1 MTITTTPTRKFD
13 LLRTFHTAI
22 GSNGRNYRAELDPEN
37 GPEIELAA
45 QEMAAEGGDLL
56 DLVPADHVADLRSP
70 AQAELMTKLIRQIT
84 ELDGEAG
91 SKAAEYTAGMTE
103 RGLWTPGRE
112 GNASAW
118 ITRMINKEREL
129 SAAARALN
137 PTTTPAAEV
146 PNGRY
151 AVEEDG
157 TLKFFHVRNG
167 KAGTRWAG
175 WVFVD
180 IQASDETYPLK
191 DRTRKARVLALI
203 AQDPETAMNRYGQ
216 ELGVCGDCG
225 RTLTDETSRA
235 IGRGPVCRSK

>member
-1 MTITTTPTRKFD
+1 MTITTLPGETRKFD
-13 LLRTFHTAI
+13 LLRTFHTGRDYRDAI
-22 GSNGRNYRAELDPEN
+22 VDEN

-45 QEMAAEGGDLL
+45 QEMNVDGDLL
-56 DLVPADHVADLRSP
+56 DLVPADQVADLRSP
-70 AQAELMTKLIRQIT
+70 AQAQLMDKLVRQIT

-118 ITRMINKEREL
+118 IGRMIEKEREL
-129 SAAARALN
+129 ARAARGAA
-137 PTTTPAAEV
+137 PATPAAEV

-167 KAGTRWAG
+167 KAGTRWEG
-175 WVFVD
+175 WTFVD
-180 IQASDETYPLK
+180 IQASDETYALK
-191 DRTRKARVLALI
+191 DRTRKDRILALI

-225 RTLTDETSRA
+225 RTLTDETSRS
-235 IGRGPVCRSK
+235 IGRGPICRSK

>member
-1 MTITTTPTRKFD
+1 MAINTLPGETRKFD
-13 LLRTFHTAI
+13 LLRTFHT
-22 GSNGRNYRAELDPEN
+22 GRDYRAAMIDPEN

-70 AQAELMTKLIRQIT
+70 AQAELMDKLVRQIT

-91 SKAAEYTAGMTE
+91 RKAAEYTAGMTE

-118 ITRMINKEREL
+118 IGRMIDKEREL
-129 SAAARALN
+129 ARAARA
-137 PTTTPAAEV
+137 TAPATEAPEV

-157 TLKFFHVRNG
+157 TLKFFHVRHG
-167 KAGTRWAG
+167 KAGTRWEG

-180 IQASDETYPLK
+180 IQASDETYALK
-191 DRTRKARVLALI
+191 DRSRKARILALI

-225 RTLTDETSRA
+225 RTLTDETSRS
-235 IGRGPVCRSK
+235 IGRGPICRSK